1 MSDFTGKVVL
11 VTGGSL
17 GMGRACVERFVAG
30 GACVLAFSNDD
41 ASLRAVVEDC
51 GATVRGHLGDVRRAD
66 DLAAA
71 VAAAVQAFGGLDI
84 LVCCAGI
91 QRYGTAVDTPEAD
104 WDDVLDVNLK
114 GVFLAAKHAVPAMRL
129 RGGGAIVAISSVQA
143 YASQTGVAAYTAS
156 KGGLNALVRAMALDH
171 AHENIRINVVCPA
184 SVETPMLRASADLF
198 KGTVTREDTLQAW
211 GRAHPIGR
219 IGQPHEIAEAVT
231 FLASDRAA
239 FITGADL
246 KIDGGLLALLPVV
259 LPE

>member
-1 MSDFTGKVVL
+1 MSDFAGKVVL

-30 GACVLAFSNDD
+30 GASVLAFSNDE
-41 ASLRAVVEDC
+41 ASLRAVVADC
-51 GATVRGHLGDVRRAD
+51 GAQVRGHLGDVRRAG

-71 VAAAVQAFGGLDI
+71 VEAAVEAFGGLDI
-84 LVCCAGI
+84 LVCSAGI
-91 QRYGTAVDTPEAD
+91 QRYGTAVDTPEEV

-143 YASQTGVAAYTAS
+143 YASQTGVVAYTAS
-156 KGGLNALVRAMALDH
+156 KGGVNALVRAMALDH

-184 SVETPMLRASADLF
+184 SVETPMLRGSADLF
-198 KGTVTREDTLQAW
+198 KGAGTREDTLQAW
-211 GRAHPIGR
+211 GRAHPVGR
-219 IGQPHEIAEAVT
+219 IGQPPEVAEAVA

-246 KIDGGLLALLPVV
+246 KIDGGLMAKIGVV